1 MMTNSVCVS
10 YSRNIIWHPNQK
22 YTNAQYFDALDSVFE
37 LLFFEN
43 AKKRYDL
50 LNSYKINLR
59 HIVLYAIENN
69 IDELEHIN
77 SIRNILLKSKGCCDL
92 RFKYITR

>member
-1 MMTNSVCVS
+1 MTNSLCVP
-10 YSRNIIWHPNQK
+10 YSRTVVWHPGQK
-22 YTNAQYFDALDSVFE
+22 YTNSEYYDALDRVFD

-59 HIVLYAIENN
+59 HIVLYAVENN

-77 SIRNILLKSKGCCDL
+77 GIRNILLKTKGCCDV
-92 RFKYITR
+92 RMKYICR